1 MYRELIGI
9 TALIAVTAHY
19 IRNQNKRIK
28 INEVKLSTKKIKEPV
43 KILQISDFHSN
54 KAIDIIELESLIQD
68 LNPDFAVI
76 TGDMA
81 EKNLSPVKNI
91 IDMISRQE
99 FQTYAILG
107 NHEEGEPHL
116 EKYLKI
122 IGESAIIY
130 LDNKVETIEIKGN
143 TINVIGLEHYNPRLS
158 EIRNSFDPNNFNLI
172 LSHAPNLIINKV
184 TKDDDLVL
192 SGHTH
197 GGQVRF
203 PLIGAIYVPNQF
215 PFPKYI
221 KGLYELETGT
231 ILHVDSGLGNS
242 RLPLRALNPVQISLI
257 TIENERQ

>member
-9 TALIAVTAHY
+9 TALTAVISHY

-28 INEVKLSTKKIKEPV
+28 VNEVKIRSKKIKETV

-54 KAIDIIELESLIQD
+54 KAIDILELEYLIKD
-68 LNPDFAVI
+68 LNPDFAVL

-81 EKNLSPVKNI
+81 EKNMSPVKNI
-91 IDMISRQE
+91 IDMISRQN
-99 FQTYAILG
+99 FKTYAILG
-107 NHEEGEPHL
+107 NHEEGQPHL

-122 IGESAIIY
+122 IAESAIIY
-130 LDNKVETIEIKGN
+130 LDNEVEKIDIKGN
-143 TINVIGLEHYNPRLS
+143 KINIIGLQHLNPALTKLRYS
-158 EIRNSFDPNNFNLI
+158 YDPVHFNLI
-172 LSHAPNLIINKV
+172 LSHAHNIIVKVV

-203 PLIGAIYVPNQF
+203 PLIGAVYVPNQF
-215 PFPKYI
+215 PFPKYV

-231 ILHVDSGLGNS
+231 KLHVDSGLGNS